1 MDRDRF
7 AGTEQETS
15 FLNARFTVAIALVL
29 KILVCWD
36 GDAAWAVTEHVLTFR
51 RKDAPLTLRANL
63 KNERATFLRNV
74 RHVKLA
80 AIQNYNSSPLMPAAS
95 RVGLVIIMTG
105 LWRA

>member
-1 MDRDRF
+1 VDRDRF

-15 FLNARFTVAIALVL
+15 FLNARFTVAIA
-29 KILVCWD
+29 LVCWD

-74 RHVKLA
+74 GHVKLA